1 MVSWFVWI
9 SIFYLAGSA
18 AGIFRTKFLQIT
30 SAALLVLS
38 AVFGQIAA
46 GKSLGFV
53 LMTLFPGVLAGRR
66 GFRLFYVEDTERLFP
81 TLYFLSGPLLYF
93 FSFFFY
99 YTIPKLNEYL
109 DLLILPGS
117 VSVLL
122 FLAGEAY
129 QRLKVSDNSGNRIPE
144 NISRR
149 SSFSVIII
157 FLFIL
162 LTALVMTVTI
172 SDDILTDTAAAIK
185 QFVKW
190 LSGLN
195 LYSRQYS
202 EGEGLPAGEKIPD
215 PEFED
220 RPFGLT
226 SFIIRFRYII
236 FVSVIAVFSVI
247 LFRLFNKWIR
257 KKKGNIR
264 SGYSDE
270 FDDEIEN
277 LFSVKKIL
285 RKNFSFRVKK
295 ARHSLADPVRR
306 RYRYLIVRAV
316 KNGYPFRKQHT
327 PRETARELERWNEG
341 PLLTD
346 EFIREYEEKR
356 YRHPD

>member
-1 MVSWFVWI
+1 MLKTRNVFSRR
-9 SIFYLAGSA
+9 SIFYLDRFST
-18 AGIFRTKFLQIT
+18 FFL
-30 SAALLVLS
+30 
-38 AVFGQIAA
+38 
-46 GKSLGFV
+46 
-53 LMTLFPGVLAGRR
+53 
-66 GFRLFYVEDTERLFP
+66 
-81 TLYFLSGPLLYF
+81 
-93 FSFFFY
+93 FSSI

-215 PEFED
+215 P
-220 RPFGLT
+220 
-226 SFIIRFRYII
+226 
-236 FVSVIAVFSVI
+236 
-247 LFRLFNKWIR
+247 
-257 KKKGNIR
+257 
-264 SGYSDE
+264 
-270 FDDEIEN
+270 
-277 LFSVKKIL
+277 
-285 RKNFSFRVKK
+285 
-295 ARHSLADPVRR
+295 
-306 RYRYLIVRAV
+306 
-316 KNGYPFRKQHT
+316 
-327 PRETARELERWNEG
+327 
-341 PLLTD
+341 
-346 EFIREYEEKR
+346 
-356 YRHPD
+356 